1 MQQICEMENIMC
13 RKTLSIFLFIML
25 VQSLNC
31 SDKINPAN
39 PNGYMR
45 LLVRKLVFDEFME
58 KPGTYVFYWDGK
70 NDSGKYVQDG
80 LYRCVMT
87 YVGYER
93 EFFFNVQPGGKEGE
107 NNEAKFE
114 YDSNLPTELISVYPN
129 PCKVKAGANV
139 ELSLR
144 EPGRLTLQIYFD
156 QAGGG

>member
-1 MQQICEMENIMC
+1 MENIMC

-107 NNEAKFE
+107 TMKPNLNTILIYRPNSLVYIQIHAKSKPEQMLNFH
-114 YDSNLPTELISVYPN
+114 
-129 PCKVKAGANV
+129 
-139 ELSLR
+139 
-144 EPGRLTLQIYFD
+144 
-156 QAGGG
+156 